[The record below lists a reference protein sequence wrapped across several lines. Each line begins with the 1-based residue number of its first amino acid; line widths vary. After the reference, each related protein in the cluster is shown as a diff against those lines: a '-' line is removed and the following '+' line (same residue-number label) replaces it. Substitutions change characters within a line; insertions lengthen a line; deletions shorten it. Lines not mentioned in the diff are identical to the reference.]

1 MSPTIMKNDWSRTI
15 ISCGT
20 KDIWVSQANH
30 IFSRLQFPNVNTRLD
45 FINSIS
51 YMCTFSPTSGNIPH
65 GYLFLCPLADLS
77 TFSDDRLHFRY
88 PDTPGFWSL
97 HPDGTNPLSR
107 QEAQSLGFPLIEL
120 RIRVAGHAWNDTAY
134 AALLRFHLG
143 KRFGGE
149 SQDVARHLGYPLY
162 ELAEEH
168 GANECLGDGDEI
180 EF

>member
-1 MSPTIMKNDWSRTI
+1 MKVVGQKGCAPVTFLTQTI
-15 ISCGT
+15 ISCGA
-20 KDIWVSQANH
+20 KDVWVSQANH
-30 IFSRLQFPNVNTRLD
+30 IFSRLRTKYPYGD
-45 FINSIS
+45 CYFINSIS
-51 YMCTFSPTSGNIPH
+51 YMCRLSPTSGNILH

-77 TFSDDRLHFRY
+77 TFSDDQLHFQY

-120 RIRVAGHAWNDTAY
+120 RIRVAGHAWNNTA
-134 AALLRFHLG
+134 
-143 KRFGGE
+143 KCFGGE

-162 ELAEEH
+162 ELGEEH